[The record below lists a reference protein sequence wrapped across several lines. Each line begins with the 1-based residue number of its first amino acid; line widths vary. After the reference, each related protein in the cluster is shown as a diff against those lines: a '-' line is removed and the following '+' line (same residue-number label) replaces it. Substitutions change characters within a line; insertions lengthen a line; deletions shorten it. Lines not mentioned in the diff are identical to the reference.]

1 MLSAHFKVVNGF
13 SNQFWGW
20 GGEDDDMHNRIVLA
34 NLDLIRLDTAESQMM
49 TLQHATNESGNEINN
64 VNFDLKMDS
73 GLGMASGLSSLTS
86 CKFKVNGVIEE
97 KLYTNISVTLE
108 MA

>member
-1 MLSAHFKVVNGF
+1 MLSAHFKMVNGF
-13 SNQFWGW
+13 SNRYWGW

-34 NLDLIRLDTAESQMM
+34 NLGLIRLDTEESRMM
-49 TLQHATNESGNEINN
+49 TLQHAANESGNEVNN

-73 GLGMASGLSSLTS
+73 GGGMASGLSSLSS
-86 CKFKVNGVIEE
+86 CKFEVTGVVEE

-108 MA
+108 MV